1 MRLLLGGDVMVG
13 RGIDQILA
21 SPGSPILHEDFI
33 RDARD
38 YVVLAERTNGPIS
51 RAAMPSYVWGAALEA
66 FTRPDV
72 DARIINVETSV
83 TRSSEFWR
91 GKGIH
96 YRMSPANVGCLQIA
110 RPDVCGLANNH
121 VMDFD
126 LDGLLETLE
135 VLGRAGLHTAGAGRD
150 LAQALQPVRV
160 ATASGTLSVRALAT
174 EDSGVPREWAAEK
187 GLPGIALV
195 ASLTAKEAQR
205 LALGLSG
212 DVRVVSIHWGDN
224 WGYPPSAVERAF
236 AHALID
242 AGVDVVHG
250 HSSHHPRPIE
260 IYRGRLV
267 LYGCGDL
274 VNDYEGIHGYEEFR
288 SDLRLLY
295 QVDVDPEGRLI
306 ALELLPFHA
315 RRFSL
320 EPASAGDRAWLAG
333 TLTKVSRPL
342 GTSVERDGAS
352 LRLTAEDSG
361 VSWHP

>member
-13 RGIDQILA
+13 RGIDQILV

-38 YVVLAERTNGPIS
+38 YVVLAERTNGPIP
-51 RAAMPSYVWGAALEA
+51 RAATPSHVWGAALEA
-66 FTRPDV
+66 FTRAAV

-83 TRSSEFWR
+83 TRSSEFWQ

-121 VMDFD
+121 VMDFGI
-126 LDGLLETLE
+126 DGLLETLD
-135 VLGRAGLHTAGAGRD
+135 VLERAGLRTAGAGRD
-150 LAQALQPVRV
+150 LARALLPVRV
-160 ATASGTLSVRALAT
+160 ATSSGALSVRSIAT

-195 ASLTAKEAQR
+195 SSLSARDAPR
-205 LALGLSG
+205 LAQGLSG
-212 DVRVVSIHWGDN
+212 DVRVISIHWGDN
-224 WGYPPSAVERAF
+224 WGYPPSAAERAF

-260 IYRGRLV
+260 IYQGRLV

-274 VNDYEGIHGYEEFR
+274 INDYEGIRGYEEFR

-295 QVDVDPEGRLI
+295 QVDVGQEGRLL

-315 RRFSL
+315 KRFSL
-320 EPASAGDRAWLAG
+320 EPASMEKRAWLAS
-333 TLTKVSRPL
+333 TLTKVGRPL
-342 GTSVERDGAS
+342 GTSVELDGAS
-352 LRLTAEDSG
+352 LRLAMQDSG
-361 VSWHP
+361 TSRHL